1 MSVSP
6 AVMLTAIGLTLGLI
20 AGFVMHRADF
30 CIAGMFR
37 DLFLFRSVAK
47 LRVMVLYVVVAMALF
62 EGARLLGLLPLYP
75 FPLLGPA
82 SIAGILGGVLF
93 GVGMVLA
100 GGCVVGTL
108 YRLGAGSRVSFV
120 AFIGLII
127 GSTLYAEFHPFWKSL
142 LTATTLFSGT
152 ITIPQ
157 YLHLAPTPLVFLA
170 VALLGGLVVFW
181 WRRGQ
186 FSGRLYAKGALHLW
200 QAALLLAALS
210 LASYLL
216 IGMPL
221 GITTAYSK
229 IGAMGEQILFPEH
242 VAKVGYFAT
251 QPLSCRN
258 PLTGMMFNGGPG
270 PAMDS
275 IALIQFPLIAGII
288 LGGAVSALSL
298 GEFTARHA
306 APWRQYISAAVGGML
321 MGLASRMAPACN
333 VWHLMGGLPI
343 LAFASIFFLAGML
356 PGAWLGACILTRW
369 VVR

>member
-6 AVMLTAIGLTLGLI
+6 AVMLTAIGLTLGLV

-157 YLHLAPTPLVFLA
+157 YLHLAPTPLVFLSIA
-170 VALLGGLVVFW
+170 ILGGLVVFW

-186 FSGRLYAKGALHLW
+186 LSGRLYAKGAMHLW
-200 QAALLLAALS
+200 QAALVLAVVS

-229 IGAMGEQILFPEH
+229 IGAMVEQILFPEH
-242 VAKVGYFAT
+242 VAKISYFAT

-306 APWRQYISAAVGGML
+306 APWRQYISAAVGGVL

-356 PGAWLGACILTRW
+356 PGAWLGACMLARW

>member
-6 AVMLTAIGLTLGLI
+6 AVMLTAIGLILGLI

-37 DLFLFRSVAK
+37 DLFLFRSFAK

-62 EGARLLGLLPLYP
+62 EAARLLGLLPLYP
-75 FPLLGPA
+75 FPMLGPA
-82 SIAGILGGVLF
+82 TFAGILGGVIF

-108 YRLGAGSRVSFV
+108 YRLGAGSRVSFI
-120 AFIGLII
+120 AFAGLIL

-142 LTATTLFSGT
+142 LTATTMFSGS
-152 ITIPQ
+152 ITIPL
-157 YLHLAPTPLVFLA
+157 YLNLSPTPLVLISIIPLGWL
-170 VALLGGLVVFW
+170 VALW

-186 FSGRLYAKGALHLW
+186 LSSRLYAKGALHLW
-200 QAALLLAALS
+200 QAALLLAVVS

-242 VAKVGYFAT
+242 FANVSYFAT
-251 QPLSCRN
+251 QSISCRN
-258 PLTGMMFNGGPG
+258 PLTGMMFKGGPG

-298 GEFTARHA
+298 GEFTVRHP
-306 APWRQYISAAVGGML
+306 APWRQYISAAVGGVL

-333 VWHLMGGLPI
+333 VWHLMGGLPV
-343 LAFASIFFLAGML
+343 LAFASIFFLAGIL
-356 PGAWLGACILTRW
+356 PGAWLGACMLTRW

>member
-1 MSVSP
+1 MFVSP
-6 AVMLTAIGLTLGLI
+6 TVIVTAIGLMLGLI

-37 DLFLFRSVAK
+37 DLFLFRSTAR
-47 LRVMVLYVVVAMALF
+47 LRALVLYLAVAMVLF

-82 SIAGILGGVLF
+82 SLAGTLGGVLF
-93 GVGMVLA
+93 GIGMVLA

-108 YRLGAGSRVSFV
+108 YRLGAGNRPSLV

-127 GSTLYAEFHPFWKSL
+127 GSALYAEFHPFWKSL
-142 LTATTLFSGT
+142 LTATTLFSGS

-157 YLHLAPTPLVFLA
+157 YFSLSPTPLIA
-170 VALLGGLVVFW
+170 VAIAILGGLVTFW
-181 WRRGQ
+181 CRHGQ
-186 FSGRLYAKGALHLW
+186 LSRRLYAKGALQLW
-200 QAALLLAALS
+200 QAALVLAGVS

-221 GITTAYSK
+221 GITNAYAK
-229 IGAMGEQILFPEH
+229 IGAMGEQLVFPDH
-242 VAKVGYFAT
+242 VAGLGFFAS

-258 PLTGMMFNGGPG
+258 PLTGMMLTGGPG
-270 PAMDS
+270 PALDG

-288 LGGAVSALSL
+288 LGSTVSALSL
-298 GEFTARHA
+298 GEFTLGHP
-306 APWRQYISAAVGGML
+306 APWRQYLSAAVGGIL

-333 VWHLMGGLPI
+333 VWHFLGGLPI
-343 LAFASIFFLAGML
+343 LAFSSIFFLAGIL